1 MVYRVAVRASYDVA
15 LFIPGDVG
23 AAGRT
28 HGHGYTVEAVL
39 ESERLAGTGFVV
51 DFDWAEGRLAAI
63 AAELDHRVLNELAPF
78 EGIVPSAEAQA
89 EFFFGRL
96 REEVTTEYGENVRVS
111 RVRVTQMPDAWAEYE
126 P

>member
-1 MVYRVAVRASYDVA
+1 MAVRASYDVA

-51 DFDWAEGRLAAI
+51 DFVWAQERLAAI

-96 REEVTTEYGENVRVS
+96 REEVTTEYGEKVHVS
-111 RVRVTQMPDAWAEYE
+111 RVRVIQMPDAWAEYE